1 MPGIP
6 PLILAAK
13 AIPNNLTAQ
22 QLLSLSLGLIEG
34 LVHRKI
40 KVVSYACDGTETER
54 SAQKLMMQKASFR
67 YTYRIKHPFF
77 GYDDIV
83 ITIVTV
89 DGQLVV
95 MIQDSNHGL
104 KTSRNN
110 LHTGAKVLTLGNHVA
125 MYLYNRIAAFEKGC
139 PLYHRDVE
147 KTDRQDD
154 NAAIR
159 THSGSYVA
167 YLTKFHRD
175 KLGHIVYLFVNGEL
189 IDAYQNRKIPHTERI
204 KMVLRAKFFYHMF
217 KKFLKAV
224 GYAEDRHY
232 VSHQFADIIDIL
244 IDGLIGLVIIYRD
257 HMDGEIYPLLPWLH
271 STEVCEHVFGEC
283 RKLIKDFTYLDFIYM
298 IPRLMILIRAAINS
312 KHTGDS
318 KARASGYTHTYF
330 DSEDIDLAALSTFP
344 SDNEFEELAKQ
355 AWDEADSLWT
365 ALGVSPADFMQSAPS
380 APHLPSVNSWFIP
393 GQDPVHDSGGFVDLD
408 DGFQPEEEDG
418 QNFDNNTEAA
428 QLQALIDE
436 EEQAHSR
443 SNHVDDRM
451 LELTTAAIAVEIDET
466 NLA

>member
-147 KTDRQDD
+147 KTD
-154 NAAIR
+154 
-159 THSGSYVA
+159 
-167 YLTKFHRD
+167 
-175 KLGHIVYLFVNGEL
+175 
-189 IDAYQNRKIPHTERI
+189 
-204 KMVLRAKFFYHMF
+204 
-217 KKFLKAV
+217 
-224 GYAEDRHY
+224 
-232 VSHQFADIIDIL
+232 
-244 IDGLIGLVIIYRD
+244 
-257 HMDGEIYPLLPWLH
+257 
-271 STEVCEHVFGEC
+271 
-283 RKLIKDFTYLDFIYM
+283 
-298 IPRLMILIRAAINS
+298 
-312 KHTGDS
+312 
-318 KARASGYTHTYF
+318 
-330 DSEDIDLAALSTFP
+330 
-344 SDNEFEELAKQ
+344 
-355 AWDEADSLWT
+355 
-365 ALGVSPADFMQSAPS
+365 
-380 APHLPSVNSWFIP
+380 
-393 GQDPVHDSGGFVDLD
+393 
-408 DGFQPEEEDG
+408 
-418 QNFDNNTEAA
+418 
-428 QLQALIDE
+428 
-436 EEQAHSR
+436 
-443 SNHVDDRM
+443 
-451 LELTTAAIAVEIDET
+451 
-466 NLA
+466 